1 MSAKKIETSQ
11 QTDKI
16 LDVKGLK
23 TYFFTEN
30 GVVRAVDDVSFHI
43 YRGETLGL
51 VGESGSGKTQTALSI
66 MRLVPAPPG
75 EIVAGEVLRNGE
87 DMLQYS
93 EEKMREIRGNEI
105 SMIFQDPMTS
115 LNPVYTI
122 GDQISEAIELHQRVS
137 PREALQKA
145 AQMLDIVGVPAAAS
159 RLGDYP
165 HLFSGGMRQ
174 RVMIAMALSC
184 NPDIL
189 IADEP
194 TTALDVTVQA
204 QVIELLR
211 ALKKQFKMSIL
222 LITHDLGVIAELAD
236 RVCVMY
242 AGQMV
247 EISDVRTVFKFPK
260 HPYTAAL
267 LSSIPRVDEK
277 KETLEVIPGGIPNLI
292 YIPPGC
298 RFHPRCKFA
307 WKACREEYPDM
318 VEIKPGHQVRCLIY
332 SGQVK
337 VPDTIKEVTL

>member
-1 MSAKKIETSQ
+1 MSAQKTESSQ

-16 LDVKGLK
+16 LEVKGLK

-43 YRGETLGL
+43 FRGETLGL
-51 VGESGSGKTQTALSI
+51 VGESGSGKTQTALSV

-75 EIVAGEVLRNGE
+75 EIVAGEVLREGE

-145 AQMLDIVGVPAAAS
+145 AQMLDLVGVPAAAS
-159 RLGDYP
+159 RLNDYP

-194 TTALDVTVQA
+194 TTALDVKVQA
-204 QVIELLR
+204 QVI
-211 ALKKQFKMSIL
+211 
-222 LITHDLGVIAELAD
+222 
-236 RVCVMY
+236 
-242 AGQMV
+242 
-247 EISDVRTVFKFPK
+247 
-260 HPYTAAL
+260 
-267 LSSIPRVDEK
+267 
-277 KETLEVIPGGIPNLI
+277 
-292 YIPPGC
+292 
-298 RFHPRCKFA
+298 
-307 WKACREEYPDM
+307 
-318 VEIKPGHQVRCLIY
+318 
-332 SGQVK
+332 
-337 VPDTIKEVTL
+337 